1 MKFEKKSEN
10 TLYIYCRVS
19 TSGQEKD
26 GSSLDV
32 QKERGIQLSKKLN
45 ISPVVIQEQGSGMK
59 PYLEVRPQFSEL
71 MDGIEDGYI
80 KNIWIDEDTR
90 LTRFDVDQQYIHI
103 QMKKMGVNLFV
114 GTSSIPKKWDW
125 ITDLVDTLITK
136 VNQNQIRTQVRK
148 SIRSKRKLFQE
159 GCYMKGDPPFGYEL
173 VEKKLSPHPTNKDW
187 VLKIYEWYDNGKS
200 TWWIRNE
207 LFSNGIEPPRGKGK
221 GVGWSFQSVVNVLR
235 NKNYIGIDVYGDLT
249 NESPILINKDVF
261 DSVQKKLDSKQS
273 RTIIPKDDFLLREV
287 IKCSDGLSMS
297 CLGVKKSR
305 QNPLYSCRH
314 KVRKWEKRRDTLE
327 DCNIKRSLR
336 VDVFDDY
343 IWNQLI
349 DILSQS
355 HQIKEQTKKELIG
368 KKSKYTKRSINGKIK
383 KVQREL
389 LDLEGNSLELDKKFY
404 TNKMDKKKYEIL
416 IKTID
421 ENQQELMNELSS
433 LEMKMDVFDRNDKWI
448 DWLEVHFKRMDEIR
462 KMESFDQKKQTIEH
476 YIHEI
481 YVMNYDEETKQHTL
495 SIKFKFPLFDD
506 EYEWLKNNNGSYK
519 RDKLGRR
526 IGKVSEGK
534 TIMNNHL
541 TLDYLLDRHT
551 FRKVTRHVHITSS
564 ENSKMIS

>member
-1 MKFEKKSEN
+1 M
-10 TLYIYCRVS
+10 
-19 TSGQEKD
+19 
-26 GSSLDV
+26 
-32 QKERGIQLSKKLN
+32 
-45 ISPVVIQEQGSGMK
+45 
-59 PYLEVRPQFSEL
+59 
-71 MDGIEDGYI
+71 
-80 KNIWIDEDTR
+80 
-90 LTRFDVDQQYIHI
+90 
-103 QMKKMGVNLFV
+103 
-114 GTSSIPKKWDW
+114 
-125 ITDLVDTLITK
+125 
-136 VNQNQIRTQVRK
+136 
-148 SIRSKRKLFQE
+148 
-159 GCYMKGDPPFGYEL
+159 
-173 VEKKLSPHPTNKDW
+173 
-187 VLKIYEWYDNGKS
+187 
-200 TWWIRNE
+200 
-207 LFSNGIEPPRGKGK
+207 
-221 GVGWSFQSVVNVLR
+221 
-235 NKNYIGIDVYGDLT
+235 
-249 NESPILINKDVF
+249 
-261 DSVQKKLDSKQS
+261 
-273 RTIIPKDDFLLREV
+273 
-287 IKCSDGLSMS
+287 
-297 CLGVKKSR
+297 
-305 QNPLYSCRH
+305 
-314 KVRKWEKRRDTLE
+314 
-327 DCNIKRSLR
+327 
-336 VDVFDDY
+336 
-343 IWNQLI
+343 I

-541 TLDYLLDRHT
+541 TLDYLLDRD
-551 FRKVTRHVHITSS
+551 
-564 ENSKMIS
+564 